1 MNAQLVEMGLRIR
14 SRRKELRI
22 RQAELAELIG
32 VSNNHMSSIERG
44 VGNPSIH
51 VFIRICE
58 ELSVTPDYLL
68 LGNMHT
74 NNISQNILDNLSLC
88 SSEDLNIINDII
100 KLYVQ
105 KNQKT
110 GIHSISLRLSTLSQ
124 PKLFIFCLFIP
135 FSCQ

>member
-1 MNAQLVEMGLRIR
+1 MNTQLIEMGLRIR

-110 GIHSISLRLSTLSQ
+110 WNSQ
-124 PKLFIFCLFIP
+124 H
-135 FSCQ
+135 FS

>member
-1 MNAQLVEMGLRIR
+1 MNTQLVEMGLRIR

-44 VGNPSIH
+44 FGNPSIH

-105 KNQKT
+105 KNQKNWNAQ
-110 GIHSISLRLSTLSQ
+110 H
-124 PKLFIFCLFIP
+124 
-135 FSCQ
+135 FS

>member
-1 MNAQLVEMGLRIR
+1 MNTQLIEMGLRIR

-32 VSNNHMSSIERG
+32 ISNNHMSSIERG

-58 ELSVTPDYLL
+58 GLSVTPDYLL

-74 NNISQNILDNLSLC
+74 NNITQNILDNLSLC

-105 KNQKT
+105 KNQKNWNAQ
-110 GIHSISLRLSTLSQ
+110 H
-124 PKLFIFCLFIP
+124 
-135 FSCQ
+135 FS

>member
-1 MNAQLVEMGLRIR
+1 MIVFYYFNFFLFLTSIDKIKQKGKNILNTQLVEMGLRIR

-22 RQAELAELIG
+22 RQAELAEL
-32 VSNNHMSSIERG
+32 IERG

-74 NNISQNILDNLSLC
+74 NNITQNILDNLSLC

-105 KNQKT
+105 KNQKNWNAQ
-110 GIHSISLRLSTLSQ
+110 H
-124 PKLFIFCLFIP
+124 
-135 FSCQ
+135 FS